1 MWRTSHGLGALPS
14 SRAAE
19 YQLSALQRWER
30 IKTAVKAKEVETRIV
45 RKQLTHDQRVRER
58 EAALAE
64 LEPIAGKPGFY
75 HPKTYHQRHL
85 EEAGQ
90 NDGKKG
96 LNHHNYNFSL
106 RQAAHGER
114 GQALDST
121 IKLDAVDDATAAEQ
135 LKELLRVNRV
145 RVIDL
150 FTSWDLDGNGV
161 VTRNEFERAFSFL
174 GYEASAS
181 VVDKLFTSLDANES
195 GSIDFAELNQQLR
208 ATFRPRMLP
217 MHSPRGALAS
227 AEPSARHD
235 ASALATALPP
245 ALTPHPPPGSPWT
258 GETSTA
264 TSATPRSSRM
274 SNSARSS
281 ASQEQHDL
289 RRLQA
294 ERRLW
299 ATRRQ
304 SNLSRL
310 MRLQELS
317 SQGGAGG
324 AAVDRRV
331 RGAVAEGL
339 ADEAAAPAPIQVN
352 ISFKI
357 DLASINDAALAFA
370 PSAAPVARA
379 TVSREASAVAEAD
392 EEAVEEGGE
401 VQPDETADA
410 VPDEDAGAHHNAGA
424 VTGAEA
430 APIVEMGSGAE
441 AVPIGAPPGSPP
453 SAPPSAAQTPA
464 PSSPA
469 MSPTEPYAPV
479 EYKNPPEPSAP
490 VEEGIAASA
499 SAHRKEEQLLTERL
513 EREKQEQ
520 ELLEQAKLEA
530 KRRVDARL
538 AADDRAAA
546 HRAKEDADEAAILQE
561 ADEEEAVVKA
571 ILAEAAAAAAAEAE
585 RISAQQ
591 EAATR
596 LQAIERGN
604 ADRAKV
610 AEMKAAAEAEARVAA
625 QAQRADKAVERADD
639 EARVTAAVAATEA
652 LAVER
657 TSQEAAQADAAR
669 AAAQKAAKSAEA
681 AAELEVARLA
691 ARQQAADLMEK
702 AAATGEKINWTAM
715 DPAVMIEG
723 TKMAAAE
730 KEGARTL
737 EKLRKTKA
745 EADQINS
752 LLKAASTKR
761 LKKEKQAAVER
772 AAEVEAI
779 NARVA
784 GKASSSDAAEV
795 PRGPGV
801 G

>member
-1 MWRTSHGLGALPS
+1 MFFFARMRSSFGLGAMPS

-96 LNHHNYNFSL
+96 LNHHNYNHSL

-195 GSIDFAELNQQLR
+195 GSIDFGELNQQLR

-217 MHSPRGALAS
+217 VHSPRGALAS

-235 ASALATALPP
+235 ATALATALPP

-299 ATRRQ
+299 VTRRQ
-304 SNLSRL
+304 ANLSRL

-317 SQGGAGG
+317 GRDGVGGGADGDASRSGVGVSVENGG
-324 AAVDRRV
+324 LSQSSAIEIGRDRPRA
-331 RGAVAEGL
+331 RSAIEVA
-339 ADEAAAPAPIQVN
+339 
-352 ISFKI
+352 KRH
-357 DLASINDAALAFA
+357 
-370 PSAAPVARA
+370 VA
-379 TVSREASAVAEAD
+379 
-392 EEAVEEGGE
+392 
-401 VQPDETADA
+401 
-410 VPDEDAGAHHNAGA
+410 
-424 VTGAEA
+424 
-430 APIVEMGSGAE
+430 
-441 AVPIGAPPGSPP
+441 
-453 SAPPSAAQTPA
+453 
-464 PSSPA
+464 
-469 MSPTEPYAPV
+469 
-479 EYKNPPEPSAP
+479 PEPKSCITPFVPPPARRP
-490 VEEGIAASA
+490 ILPPPTTDELVHLATPLS
-499 SAHRKEEQLLTERL
+499 QLQPR
-513 EREKQEQ
+513 
-520 ELLEQAKLEA
+520 
-530 KRRVDARL
+530 AR
-538 AADDRAAA
+538 
-546 HRAKEDADEAAILQE
+546 
-561 ADEEEAVVKA
+561 
-571 ILAEAAAAAAAEAE
+571 
-585 RISAQQ
+585 
-591 EAATR
+591 
-596 LQAIERGN
+596 
-604 ADRAKV
+604 
-610 AEMKAAAEAEARVAA
+610 
-625 QAQRADKAVERADD
+625 
-639 EARVTAAVAATEA
+639 
-652 LAVER
+652 
-657 TSQEAAQADAAR
+657 
-669 AAAQKAAKSAEA
+669 
-681 AAELEVARLA
+681 
-691 ARQQAADLMEK
+691 
-702 AAATGEKINWTAM
+702 
-715 DPAVMIEG
+715 P
-723 TKMAAAE
+723 
-730 KEGARTL
+730 
-737 EKLRKTKA
+737 
-745 EADQINS
+745 
-752 LLKAASTKR
+752 
-761 LKKEKQAAVER
+761 
-772 AAEVEAI
+772 
-779 NARVA
+779 
-784 GKASSSDAAEV
+784 
-795 PRGPGV
+795 PP
-801 G
+801 

>member
-1 MWRTSHGLGALPS
+1 MRSSFGLGAMPS

-96 LNHHNYNFSL
+96 LNHHNYNHSL

-195 GSIDFAELNQQLR
+195 GSIDFGELNQQLR

-217 MHSPRGALAS
+217 VHSPRGALAS

-235 ASALATALPP
+235 ATALATALPP

-299 ATRRQ
+299 VTRRQ
-304 SNLSRL
+304 ANLSRL
-310 MRLQELS
+310 MRLQAQRPGRRRGWCGRRRKSQRRRRERRERRPQPELR
-317 SQGGAGG
+317 
-324 AAVDRRV
+324 DRDRSRSAESAICHRGRQAS
-331 RGAVAEGL
+331 RGARAQIL
-339 ADEAAAPAPIQVN
+339 HHPLRAPA
-352 ISFKI
+352 
-357 DLASINDAALAFA
+357 
-370 PSAAPVARA
+370 R
-379 TVSREASAVAEAD
+379 
-392 EEAVEEGGE
+392 
-401 VQPDETADA
+401 
-410 VPDEDAGAHHNAGA
+410 
-424 VTGAEA
+424 
-430 APIVEMGSGAE
+430 
-441 AVPIGAPPGSPP
+441 
-453 SAPPSAAQTPA
+453 PA
-464 PSSPA
+464 PD
-469 MSPTEPYAPV
+469 T
-479 EYKNPPEPSAP
+479 
-490 VEEGIAASA
+490 A
-499 SAHRKEEQLLTERL
+499 SAH
-513 EREKQEQ
+513 
-520 ELLEQAKLEA
+520 
-530 KRRVDARL
+530 D
-538 AADDRAAA
+538 
-546 HRAKEDADEAAILQE
+546 
-561 ADEEEAVVKA
+561 
-571 ILAEAAAAAAAEAE
+571 
-585 RISAQQ
+585 
-591 EAATR
+591 
-596 LQAIERGN
+596 G
-604 ADRAKV
+604 
-610 AEMKAAAEAEARVAA
+610 
-625 QAQRADKAVERADD
+625 
-639 EARVTAAVAATEA
+639 
-652 LAVER
+652 
-657 TSQEAAQADAAR
+657 
-669 AAAQKAAKSAEA
+669 
-681 AAELEVARLA
+681 
-691 ARQQAADLMEK
+691 
-702 AAATGEKINWTAM
+702 
-715 DPAVMIEG
+715 
-723 TKMAAAE
+723 
-730 KEGARTL
+730 
-737 EKLRKTKA
+737 
-745 EADQINS
+745 
-752 LLKAASTKR
+752 
-761 LKKEKQAAVER
+761 
-772 AAEVEAI
+772 
-779 NARVA
+779 
-784 GKASSSDAAEV
+784 
-795 PRGPGV
+795 
-801 G
+801 

>member
-235 ASALATALPP
+235 ATALATALPP

-317 SQGGAGG
+317 SQDGAGGGADGGAGRSG
-324 AAVDRRV
+324 GGVSVENGGLSRSSAIEIDRDRPRARSAVELAKRHVAPEPKSCITPFVPPPARRPILPPPTTDELVQLATPLSQLQPRARPPPDDGEISREIGEIGSSPNRRSRGSSPSHSRGSSPGRSAGGLSPIRSRPKPPHARAHHGVARRHPQLCYGQQPPKTFKEADGRVPLTRSSEGPPTPLERQLHHLASKEQGLPPIRTKSLRETTPAAAPPVAVQLDARPTKSLAIVQPVAEDVADYFAPVFAPSAAVDRRV

-357 DLASINDAALAFA
+357 DLASTWPLACKC
-370 PSAAPVARA
+370 
-379 TVSREASAVAEAD
+379 
-392 EEAVEEGGE
+392 
-401 VQPDETADA
+401 
-410 VPDEDAGAHHNAGA
+410 
-424 VTGAEA
+424 
-430 APIVEMGSGAE
+430 
-441 AVPIGAPPGSPP
+441 SP
-453 SAPPSAAQTPA
+453 
-464 PSSPA
+464 
-469 MSPTEPYAPV
+469 
-479 EYKNPPEPSAP
+479 
-490 VEEGIAASA
+490 
-499 SAHRKEEQLLTERL
+499 
-513 EREKQEQ
+513 
-520 ELLEQAKLEA
+520 
-530 KRRVDARL
+530 RRSTL
-538 AADDRAAA
+538 P
-546 HRAKEDADEAAILQE
+546 
-561 ADEEEAVVKA
+561 
-571 ILAEAAAAAAAEAE
+571 
-585 RISAQQ
+585 
-591 EAATR
+591 
-596 LQAIERGN
+596 
-604 ADRAKV
+604 
-610 AEMKAAAEAEARVAA
+610 
-625 QAQRADKAVERADD
+625 
-639 EARVTAAVAATEA
+639 
-652 LAVER
+652 
-657 TSQEAAQADAAR
+657 
-669 AAAQKAAKSAEA
+669 
-681 AAELEVARLA
+681 
-691 ARQQAADLMEK
+691 
-702 AAATGEKINWTAM
+702 TGEYQFQN
-715 DPAVMIEG
+715 
-723 TKMAAAE
+723 
-730 KEGARTL
+730 
-737 EKLRKTKA
+737 
-745 EADQINS
+745 
-752 LLKAASTKR
+752 
-761 LKKEKQAAVER
+761 
-772 AAEVEAI
+772 
-779 NARVA
+779 
-784 GKASSSDAAEV
+784 
-795 PRGPGV
+795 
-801 G
+801 